1 MKVIKIS
8 SIVLL
13 SILVLAAI
21 LLYRPDI
28 KVEKLQESYFS
39 HSSAWLDWEGM
50 KVHYSVEGNGPPLIL
65 IHGTFSSLHTW
76 DDWAAQLQ
84 NDFTIIRMDL
94 QGFGLSGPHP
104 NHDYSPEAYSR
115 LVVALLDHLQI
126 TSCYMAG
133 NSLGGLIT
141 WNTAVN
147 YPDRIEKMILLDASG
162 IPKQSGGRPWIFD
175 LASNKTF
182 GKVLS
187 KFTPRFLF
195 KMNMEQVYF
204 DKSKMT
210 EELIDRYYY
219 LLRREGNREAFIV
232 KSGRNYPL
240 PPAQNLADM
249 SIPTLIMWGKYDQW
263 IPYTDAFEFEKLL
276 RNSKLIIYENA
287 GHVPMEEIPAESAL
301 DAKNFLTY

>member
-8 SIVLL
+8 SSVLL
-13 SILVLAAI
+13 SILVLATI

-28 KVEKLQESYFS
+28 KVEKLKESYFS

-126 TSCYMAG
+126 PSCYMAG

-147 YPDRIEKMILLDASG
+147 YPDRVEKMILLDASG

-175 LASNKTF
+175 LASSKTF

-204 DKSKMT
+204 DKNKMT

-232 KSGRNYPL
+232 KSGRNYHL
-240 PPAQNLADM
+240 PSAQNLADM

-276 RNSKLIIYENA
+276 LNSKLIIYENA